1 MKEVTNEELI
11 SKAKQAAKLKKIGDV
26 RIGGVGSALV
36 TKNNNVYL
44 GVCIEACCGIGF
56 CAEHSAISNML
67 TNKEYNIKRIV
78 AVSNNGKI
86 MSPCGRCRE
95 LIYEISGRNLDTEI
109 ILGKNKIV
117 KLKDLLP
124 HPW

>member
-1 MKEVTNEELI
+1 MREITNEELI
-11 SKAKQAAKLKKIGDV
+11 SKAKSVAKFKKIGDV
-26 RIGGVGSALV
+26 IIGNVGSALV
-36 TKNNNVYL
+36 TNKNNIYL

-67 TNKEYNIKRIV
+67 TSKEYTIKRIV
-78 AVSNNGKI
+78 AVSRDGKI
-86 MSPCGRCRE
+86 MPPCGRCRE

-109 ILGKNKIV
+109 ILGKNKIL
-117 KLKDLLP
+117 KLRDLLP